1 MSKGKWN
8 PRYLAY
14 CRAHGKTPEAM
25 LLHDQEQFPGGCM
38 CGFILWHSAKLNEAR
53 RTHREWF
60 YIEIGGNAGG
70 LLDHKH
76 YDKWLQKS
84 VGQGAIQ

>member
-14 CRAHGKTPEAM
+14 CRA
-25 LLHDQEQFPGGCM
+25 PGGCM
-38 CGFILWHSAKLNEAR
+38 CGSILWHSDKLNEAR

-60 YIEIGGNAGG
+60 YIEIGGNVGG
-70 LLDHKH
+70 LLDHKG

-84 VGQGAIQ
+84 IGQGIQ